1 MKPKQQYKKSKTGS
15 YDLCQTP
22 PYALE
27 PLIRH
32 MKFAKFHRIWEPACG
47 EGLLVDGLKSHGF
60 DVLGTD
66 ILERSLESH
75 HYDFFKY
82 KPDWDWQCIVT
93 NPPYSMKYDWI
104 KRCYF
109 LGKPWALLMPVETLG
124 AAAAQ
129 FQFDTF
135 GIQVIFMSPR
145 IDFKM
150 PDAGWSGKGAQFPTA
165 WFCWKFDLPKDIMF
179 ARLNKVKC
187 E

>member
-1 MKPKQQYKKSKTGS
+1 VKPKQAYKKSKTGN

-27 PLIRH
+27 PLIRP
-32 MKFAKFHRIWEPACG
+32 MKVAKFHRVWEPAAG
-47 EGLLVDGLKSHGF
+47 EGLLVGELINKGF
-60 DVLGTD
+60 DVTQSD
-66 ILERSLESH
+66 ILDGKEF
-75 HYDFFKY
+75 DFFKY
-82 KPDWDWQCIVT
+82 VPSSAWDCIVT

-109 LGKPWALLMPVETLG
+109 LGKPWAMLMPVETLG

-135 GIQVIFMSPR
+135 GIQVIFVSPR

-165 WFCWKFDLPKDIMF
+165 WFCWGFDLPKDISF
-179 ARLNKVKC
+179 ARLNKVKYD
-187 E
+187 